1 MSKYEPLKRHLAE
14 KMESEIPMTFR
25 EMEAI
30 LGFRLPS
37 SARSYPAWWSNSVGT
52 HVNAAAWREAG
63 WLTSRVDIGGERV
76 TFVRERGT
84 ERPAKTEEGAGDRLM
99 LSLEAMA
106 PSTLRMID
114 DLAEEAGLDRA
125 GAVLAVL
132 DASAMARRRQLVESM
147 VVARMPLGHDS
158 TALIREDRDGR

>member
-1 MSKYEPLKRHLAE
+1 
-14 KMESEIPMTFR
+14 
-25 EMEAI
+25 
-30 LGFRLPS
+30 
-37 SARSYPAWWSNSVGT
+37 
-52 HVNAAAWREAG
+52 
-63 WLTSRVDIGGERV
+63 
-76 TFVRERGT
+76 
-84 ERPAKTEEGAGDRLM
+84 M